1 MSIIREHGGIIE
13 AEALAAGGSAFT
25 VFLPA
30 APPEQAEASA
40 TSETASASAVPAEG
54 TRNSVNGRAPS
65 VEVLKGRSIL
75 VLDDEESLRQ
85 LLHEGLSAQGLRVDC
100 AATVEEALALLE
112 RFLRDGQHVARHAQ
126 HRPYD
131 ILLCDLHLSAGGFF
145 VDGRAAAAQILAA
158 AGRRKPAVVYMTGD
172 LSDPGADAPARGEPF
187 FLQKPFRISEV
198 LALFREVLTLAEP
211 QPK

>member
-1 MSIIREHGGIIE
+1 
-13 AEALAAGGSAFT
+13 
-25 VFLPA
+25 
-30 APPEQAEASA
+30 
-40 TSETASASAVPAEG
+40 
-54 TRNSVNGRAPS
+54 VNGRAPS

-100 AATVEEALALLE
+100 AATVKEALALLQ
-112 RFLRDGQHVARHAQ
+112 RFPRVAQRAAHQA
-126 HRPYD
+126 RRRGYD

-145 VDGRAAAAQILAA
+145 VDGRKAAAQILAA
-158 AGRRKPAVVYMTGD
+158 AGPQKPAVVYMTGD
-172 LSDPGADAPARGEPF
+172 LTDPGAEAPARGEPF

-198 LALFREVLTLAEP
+198 LALFREVLTPAEP